1 MKCASAIISFIFLA
15 LMLVSCDNK
24 ENLNQDEQILQN
36 EQADASQNSQA
47 ASISENYYKPFTLYL
62 SSGKKINMQ
71 KNQTGFDIS
80 SNQMILLNFFTSS
93 CGAPCKVQS
102 KYLNAFAKKYPDD
115 LRVIGVILEDYD
127 ENTIIDLAKEEN
139 INYELSYGEN
149 NYLLAKAANEELNI
163 APTSI
168 LYDKNGNFIRSYEG
182 ITPPEMIESDI
193 KRELE

>member
-1 MKCASAIISFIFLA
+1 MKCASAIISFIFLS

-36 EQADASQNSQA
+36 EQADASQNAQT

-71 KNQTGFDIS
+71 KNQTGFDVS
-80 SNQMILLNFFTSS
+80 GDQMILLNFFTSS
-93 CGAPCKVQS
+93 CGTPCKIQNR
-102 KYLNAFAKKYPDD
+102 YLNAFAKKYPDN

-127 ENTIIDLAKEEN
+127 ENAIIAFAKEES

-193 KRELE
+193 KREL